1 MLKNLKII
9 IALASMA
16 LWLGAGAQAR
26 LGFSTEGAASV
37 GIYVKDLAT
46 GRVVAQNDAQRSVVP
61 ASVMKSVTAA
71 AALTALGDSF
81 QFVTPVYL
89 YGRQSAR
96 SDAEWNG
103 NLVIEACADPTID
116 SELFDGRPSLATEIV
131 RGLSRLGIS
140 SISGRIV
147 ISQSLQDPGY
157 GPEWELGDVAWEY
170 GAGLFGFN
178 YSDNKCSVWPQSGRT
193 RPHQPGMA
201 VTVIDSDNGTE
212 YLRGITSDSLVIYC
226 RRPKDASAWRTTA
239 SMPDPAAAFEYELG
253 EALAGAG
260 ITVRGLDIDDES
272 ERLLVCNHHS
282 PEIFDMLRQ
291 MMVESHNLF
300 AEGMLRAL
308 APDQGR
314 KQALERE
321 KDVLATIGV
330 SSACVKICDG
340 SGLAR
345 ADKLSAKFVSD
356 VLEGMAK
363 GRYASQYAALF
374 PKAGE
379 EGTVRSLMGKTSLK
393 GRLALKSG
401 SMGAVQ
407 CYAGYKLDANDRP
420 THTVVILVN
429 NFYCSRGELRG
440 SIENFLLKTFNN

>member
-1 MLKNLKII
+1 MLKNLKLLFA
-9 IALASMA
+9 IAVTAFA
-16 LWLGAGAQAR
+16 LEAAAQAR
-26 LGFSTEGAASV
+26 LGFGSEAAATV

-46 GRVVAQNDAQRSVVP
+46 GKVLAQNDAQRSVLP

-71 AALTALGDSF
+71 SVLTALGPDF

-89 YGRQSAR
+89 YGRQSAQ

-103 NLVIEACADPTID
+103 NLVVESCADPTID
-116 SELFDGRPSLATEIV
+116 SELFDDKPSFATEIV
-131 RGLSRLGIS
+131 RGLKHLGINH
-140 SISGRIV
+140 ISGRII
-147 ISQSLQDPGY
+147 ISQSLEQPGY
-157 GPEWELGDVAWEY
+157 GPEWEIGDVAWDY

-178 YSDNKCSVWPQSGRT
+178 YCDNKCSVWPQSGRT
-193 RPHQPGMA
+193 RPHQPGMK

-212 YLRGITSDSLVIYC
+212 YLRGIDSDSLVIYA
-226 RRPKDASAWRTTA
+226 RRPKDPSTWRTTA

-253 EALAGAG
+253 VALAEAG
-260 ITVRGLDIDDES
+260 ITVRGRDIDDES
-272 ERLLVCNHHS
+272 ERLLVCNHYS

-314 KQALERE
+314 RQALERE
-321 KDVLATIGV
+321 KDVLALIGASTV
-330 SSACVKICDG
+330 HCKICDG

-345 ADKLSAKFVSD
+345 ADRLSAKFVSD

-374 PKAGE
+374 PKAGV
-379 EGTVRSLMGKTSLK
+379 EGTVRGLMSKTSLK
-393 GRLALKSG
+393 GRFALKSG
-401 SMGAVQ
+401 SMGGVQ
-407 CYAGYKLDANDRP
+407 CYAGYKLDANDKP

-429 NFYCSRGELRG
+429 SFYCSRGELRG
-440 SIENFLLKTFNN
+440 AIENFLLKTFN

>member
-9 IALASMA
+9 IAIVCLAASLASA
-16 LWLGAGAQAR
+16 AQAR
-26 LGFSTEGAASV
+26 LGFASEAAATV

-46 GRVVAQNDAQRSVVP
+46 GQVVAQNDAQRSAVP

-71 AALTALGDSF
+71 SALTSLGPNF

-89 YGRQSAR
+89 YGRQSAQ
-96 SDAEWNG
+96 SDAVWNG
-103 NLVIEACADPTID
+103 NLVVEACADPTID
-116 SELFDGRPSLATEIV
+116 SELFDGRPTFATEIV
-131 RGLSRLGIS
+131 RGLSRLGIKE
-140 SISGRIV
+140 ITGRV
-147 ISQSLQDPGY
+147 FISQSLEQPGY
-157 GPEWELGDVAWEY
+157 VPEWELGDVGWEY

-193 RPHQPGMA
+193 RPHQPGMT

-212 YLRGITSDSLVIYC
+212 MIRGIDSDSLVIYC
-226 RRPKDASAWRTTA
+226 RRPKDPSAWRTTA
-239 SMPDPAAAFEYELG
+239 SMPDPAASFEYELG
-253 EALAGAG
+253 VALAEAG
-260 ITVRGLDIDDES
+260 IDVRGRDIDDES
-272 ERLLVCNHHS
+272 ERLLVCNHTS

-314 KQALERE
+314 RRALERE
-321 KDVLATIGV
+321 KDVLATLGASTV
-330 SSACVKICDG
+330 HCRLFDG
-340 SGLAR
+340 SGLSR
-345 ADKLSAKFVSD
+345 CNSVSAKFVSD

-363 GRYASQYAALF
+363 SRYASQYAALF
-374 PKAGE
+374 PKAGV
-379 EGTVRSLMGKTSLK
+379 EGTVRSLMSKTSLK

-407 CYAGYKLDANDRP
+407 CFAGYKLDANDKP

-440 SIENFLLKTFNN
+440 AIENFLLKTFN